1 MLSKLE
7 HETFDRRAMHG
18 TPTAPD
24 LTGAF
29 RQCLSACKPST
40 RRAVEL
46 LLDVGAWNA
55 ASLLIAERELNG
67 WQLRR
72 LVFDDGEWVCSL
84 SRQPQ
89 LPLELDDT
97 ADAHHDI
104 AACAILHAIEEARA
118 RAAAAP
124 KTHVPR
130 SRQISQGAG
139 YPVCC
144 DNYA

>member
-1 MLSKLE
+1 MQA
-7 HETFDRRAMHG
+7 FHG
-18 TPTAPD
+18 
-24 LTGAF
+24 
-29 RQCLSACKPST
+29 
-40 RRAVEL
+40 RAVEL
-46 LLDVGAWNA
+46 LLDVDAWNA

-104 AACAILHAIEEARA
+104 AACAILHAIEVRSSAGDDGSCLRSS
-118 RAAAAP
+118 RSCAA
-124 KTHVPR
+124 
-130 SRQISQGAG
+130 S
-139 YPVCC
+139 
-144 DNYA
+144 